1 MRMDPD
7 DAVSASD
14 LVNDASAERLAAIMR
29 EHADER
35 YARRIAQA
43 IVAARALRTTGELA
57 EVLGENRF
65 LVMQHLN
72 LLRESNLVTVEVD
85 GRRRIN
91 HLNPVPIQQIY
102 ERWVGKYQGD
112 WAAALVGLKRTVE
125 TKNESRTKG
134 RTSRG

>member
-1 MRMDPD
+1 ML
-7 DAVSASD
+7 D
-14 LVNDASAERLAAIMR
+14 LLRDRP
-29 EHADER
+29 
-35 YARRIAQA
+35 
-43 IVAARALRTTGELA
+43 RTTGELA

-125 TKNESRTKG
+125 KKIESRTKRRTG
-134 RTSRG
+134 RG

>member
-1 MRMDPD
+1 MSMNSNDLDP
-7 DAVSASD
+7 VW
-14 LVNDASAERLAAIMR
+14 
-29 EHADER
+29 
-35 YARRIAQA
+35 
-43 IVAARALRTTGELA
+43 RALANPHRRRMLDLLRDRPRTTGELA
-57 EVLGENRF
+57 EALGENRF

>member
-1 MRMDPD
+1 ML
-7 DAVSASD
+7 D
-14 LVNDASAERLAAIMR
+14 LLRDRP
-29 EHADER
+29 
-35 YARRIAQA
+35 
-43 IVAARALRTTGELA
+43 RTTGELA

-125 TKNESRTKG
+125 KKIESRTKR